1 MDGKRRRQT
10 SKKTMTSKKFWER
23 KCSDTTVTVIATYSK
38 SQCIA
43 RREMCKKKYIT
54 FSVTERLVLLDI
66 IVFISSV
73 SVRAE
78 HRAARPNGTVTAACE
93 RNKEGK

>member
-1 MDGKRRRQT
+1 
-10 SKKTMTSKKFWER
+10 
-23 KCSDTTVTVIATYSK
+23 
-38 SQCIA
+38 
-43 RREMCKKKYIT
+43 MCKKKYIT
-54 FSVTERLVLLDI
+54 FSVTERLVRFDI

-78 HRAARPNGTVTAACE
+78 HRAARPNGTVTAVCE